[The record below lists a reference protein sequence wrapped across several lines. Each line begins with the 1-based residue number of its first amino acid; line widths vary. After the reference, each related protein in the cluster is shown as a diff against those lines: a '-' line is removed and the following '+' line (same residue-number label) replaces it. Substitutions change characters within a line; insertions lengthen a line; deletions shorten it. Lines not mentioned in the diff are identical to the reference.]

1 MKYPLYDN
9 VEIMEHPLIIHK
21 ISKMR
26 DVKTGSKEIR
36 ERQNIRGHRPGIRD
50 KFHYRRTDR

>member
-1 MKYPLYDN
+1 MKYPLYNN

-26 DVKTGSKEIR
+26 DEQTGSKEFR
-36 ERQNIRGHRPGIRD
+36 EYVDCNAYGLRGNERFAD
-50 KFHYRRTDR
+50 ARR